1 MSKVTKE
8 LRATGVPQTLLCGK
22 GNDIKLVTVIP
33 MRIVRHRYG
42 KVIIHP
48 GQTRGTPNSATGQS
62 TVDGHLIKALA
73 RAVYWQELLNTGRVA
88 NIAELAQAEGID
100 KVRVQKTLKMA
111 MLSPRL
117 AEQIA
122 SGKGPVGLS
131 FEFFVRK
138 MLPGEWSEQ
147 ELLMARRTA
156 CHRG

>member
-1 MSKVTKE
+1 MTKVTKE
-8 LRATGVPQTLLCGK
+8 LRATGVPQTVVCGK
-22 GNDIKLVTVIP
+22 GNDINLVTVIP

-48 GQTRGTPNSATGQS
+48 GQTEGSPQCPGWKSM
-62 TVDGHLIKALA
+62 VDGHLIKALA

-122 SGKGPVGLS
+122 SGKGPTGLS
-131 FEFFVRK
+131 LEFFIRK
-138 MLPGEWSEQ
+138 SLPGDWSNQ
-147 ELLMARRTA
+147 ESAMQALSQ
-156 CHRG
+156 

>member
-8 LRATGVPQTLLCGK
+8 LRATGLPQTLACGK
-22 GNDIKLVTVIP
+22 GDDIKLVTVIP

-73 RAVYWQELLNTGRVA
+73 RAVYWQELLNSGRVA
-88 NIAELAQAEGID
+88 NIAELARAEGVET
-100 KVRVQKTLKMA
+100 VRVQKTLKMA

-122 SGKGPVGLS
+122 CGKGPVGLS

-138 MLPGEWSEQ
+138 TLPGEWSEQ
-147 ELLMARRTA
+147 ESLMARRTA
-156 CHRG
+156 YRRD

>member
-8 LRATGVPQTLLCGK
+8 LRATGLPQSLACGN
-22 GNDIKLVTVIP
+22 GDDIKLVTVIP

-48 GQTRGTPNSATGQS
+48 GQSQGAPHNATGHS

-73 RAVYWQELLNTGRVA
+73 RAVYWQELLNSGRVA
-88 NIAELAQAEGID
+88 NIVELAQAEGVET
-100 KVRVQKTLKMA
+100 VRVQKTLKMA

-122 SGKGPVGLS
+122 SGRGPVGLS
-131 FEFFVRK
+131 FEFFVRRT
-138 MLPGEWSEQ
+138 LPGEWSEQ
-147 ELLMARRTA
+147 ESVMAA
-156 CHRG
+156 LN